1 LGVAGWSSVQAQTGE
16 HPRHFIAQCL
26 GAQTAQGA
34 VSADLLERFNA
45 SLADW
50 RWGSLLGALQELLA
64 VDTPIRRHWCAELM
78 EEVRK
83 KKRKK
88 EGEGAAEQ
96 EAQAEPRDQTSQP
109 HSIYQARGPALPGGA
124 QAASAP
130 AAGAK
135 EDEVDVKQVSSAIL
149 DASFWAYC
157 CELSLVQT
165 SQACP
170 CLLGWASGCFLAPAS
185 CLVF

>member
-1 LGVAGWSSVQAQTGE
+1 LGVAGWSSVQAQTRE

-78 EEVRK
+78 EEGRK

-109 HSIYQARGPALPGGA
+109 ANQTRPNQRPVYVRPASHIPYIRRGALH
-124 QAASAP
+124 
-130 AAGAK
+130 
-135 EDEVDVKQVSSAIL
+135 
-149 DASFWAYC
+149 
-157 CELSLVQT
+157 
-165 SQACP
+165 
-170 CLLGWASGCFLAPAS
+170 FLAGRRRRAPQ
-185 CLVF
+185 LLERKRMKWM